1 MHVPRQVVGR
11 ISGSGKFGDGRV
23 GQAVVATGGGLAG
36 QMSPA
41 HVTAGALAVWFLR
54 GPAPDGP
61 EDPRPGRWNGP
72 SPWACKRVM
81 PLVAMTG
88 RIPRHAGPG
97 PVTGPAQEPRNL
109 GHRTG
114 PLHDPGG
121 NDSFGE
127 PGTAPPAPARSNPC
141 PKHRKHHSSPVPKNM
156 RHSTPCRIWS
166 QRDTMPIGL
175 PGEPQRPG
183 REAIRAPRK
192 AGRNRS

>member
-114 PLHDPGG
+114 PLNDPGG
-121 NDSFGE
+121 TTRSVN
-127 PGTAPPAPARSNPC
+127 PAPHPRRQHDRTPAPHTENTTLHQY
-141 PKHRKHHSSPVPKNM
+141 PK
-156 RHSTPCRIWS
+156 T
-166 QRDTMPIGL
+166 
-175 PGEPQRPG
+175 
-183 REAIRAPRK
+183 
-192 AGRNRS
+192 